1 MAHAHNKIILLL
13 MIKNESRIIER
24 CIRPTLEY
32 VDAVALLDTGST
44 DNTVE
49 VCEAFLSTCGK
60 PYKIS
65 VDPFKNFGHTRTVS
79 FQKAQE
85 LCQELG
91 WDGSKTYALAIDAD
105 MVIKPSAEFREY
117 PMTLPGYHVIQK
129 NGALTYYNSR
139 FMRCDY
145 PWKCIGG
152 THEYWSG
159 DPTDKIPESVF
170 YIDDI
175 GDGGC
180 KADKFERDI
189 RLLTEDLKE
198 DPNNGRAHFYL
209 AQSLKDSGKALDA
222 IQHYKR
228 RIQIGGWEEEVWFSH
243 YMIGKCY
250 QDLKE
255 YEKMEA
261 WMVKAWKRRHWRAEP
276 LYHLTKFFR
285 EQQGDQ
291 YKAYYYY
298 LKAKD
303 ISFPKDDLL
312 FVEHAVYNGLLD
324 YENTILSCYV
334 TGTSKQDALYEVVS
348 DLNKQIPFHIGNVWE
363 NLHYYIDPLVHDTYR
378 GEYTKLSFPQYEEY
392 RVSSCCVIP
401 YKGRLLMNTRYVN
414 YSIDSNGC
422 YHMRSPDGHVK
433 TKNGMV
439 YLNHSCYPVEEVSM
453 MDEKME
459 KTYDSNIEGLEDVR
473 LFWHGNTLKFSA
485 SSKNLTNDG
494 KIVIAVGDY
503 DPEANEMK
511 NIQVLEPPRPS
522 DCEKN
527 WIAVPDRCLQRA
539 DAFEK
544 AKGKMNFIYG
554 WHPLEIGVVNEDNKL
569 EIHTKYDTPAFF
581 GRFRGSSTLWEYQGK
596 VWSVVHFVRYSTPR
610 VYYHCLVQFDRDTMK
625 PEMYSLPFC
634 FRKLAIEY
642 CLGLV
647 IQDGQVCFIFS
658 QNDTDPGMIHIPL
671 GNMRFVSV
679 P

>member
-1 MAHAHNKIILLL
+1 MATAPSAHAYNKIILLL

-91 WDGSKTYALAIDAD
+91 WDGGKTYALAIDAD
-105 MVIKPSAEFREY
+105 MIIKPSPEFRNFT
-117 PMTLPGYHVIQK
+117 MTLPGYHAIQK
-129 NGALTYYNSR
+129 NGSLTYYNNR

-159 DPTDKIPESVF
+159 DPVEKIPESLF

-180 KADKFERDI
+180 KSDKFERDI
-189 RLLTEDLKE
+189 RLLGEDLKA
-198 DPNNGRAHFYL
+198 DPNNGRAHFYM
-209 AQSLKDSGKALDA
+209 AQSLKDFGKALDA
-222 IQHYKR
+222 IQHYKK
-228 RIQIGGWEEEVWFSH
+228 RIQIGGWEEEVWYSH
-243 YMIGKCY
+243 YQIGRAYC
-250 QDLKE
+250 DLKE

-261 WMVKAWKRRHWRAEP
+261 WMIKAWKRRPWRAEP
-276 LYHLTKFFR
+276 LYFLTKFFR
-285 EQQGDQ
+285 ERQGDQ

-303 ISFPKDDLL
+303 IPFPKDDLL
-312 FVEHAVYNGLLD
+312 FVEHPVYHGLLD
-324 YENTILSCYV
+324 YENTILACYV
-334 TGTSKQDALYEVVS
+334 SRSRQDSLFEVVS
-348 DLNKQIPFHIGNVWE
+348 YLNKRIPYDVGNVWD
-363 NLHYYIDPLVHDTYR
+363 NIYYYIDPLVDPSYR
-378 GEYTKLSFPQYEEY
+378 GEYSKLFFPQYEEY
-392 RVSSCCVIP
+392 RVSSCNVIP

-439 YLNHSCYPVEEVSM
+439 YLNHNCYPVEEVSM
-453 MDEKME
+453 MNETVGQ
-459 KTYDSNIEGLEDVR
+459 TYDSNIEGLEDVR
-473 LFWHGNTLKFSA
+473 LFWFQDKLRFSA
-485 SSKNLTNDG
+485 SSKNITGDG
-494 KIVIAVGDY
+494 KIVIAMGDY
-503 DPEANEMK
+503 DPEQNEMSHVRV
-511 NIQVLEPPRPS
+511 IQPPRPS

-527 WIAVPDRCLQRA
+527 WIAVPEAALQGS
-539 DAFEK
+539 

-554 WHPLEIGVVNEDNKL
+554 WHPLEIGAVNEENKL
-569 EIHTKYDTPAFF
+569 EIHTTYETPAFF

-596 VWSVVHFVRYSTPR
+596 LWSVVHFVRYSTPR
-610 VYYHCLVQFDRDTMK
+610 VYYHCLVQFHRDTMK

-658 QNDTDPGMIHIPL
+658 QNDTDPGLIHVPISNL
-671 GNMRFVSV
+671 RFVSISS
-679 P
+679 